1 MKGRRVHE
9 VSKEFRDYLIGR
21 MEKKKFHGA
30 VLVGKPADE
39 GGTMLVGAPL
49 CNVAQVEDVAYGL
62 VSMAT
67 DLLSHR
73 YPADVISE
81 VVDAYVARRLM
92 EAQNRANQEIAAQ
105 NLGSMMSGGIPLPGG
120 GVGVPFPVDD
130 ND

>member
-9 VSKEFRDYLIGR
+9 VSKEFRDYLLGR
-21 MEKKKFHGA
+21 MKKKNFYGA

-67 DLLSHR
+67 DILSHR
-73 YPADVISE
+73 YPANVISE
-81 VVDAYVARRLM
+81 VTDAYVARRLM
-92 EAQNRANQEIAAQ
+92 EAQKQIQQEVNAQ
-105 NLGSMMSGGIPLPGG
+105 NLGAMLAGGGSLPGSI
-120 GVGVPFPVDD
+120 GVAFPVPDED
-130 ND
+130 